1 LAGLLALTGAGVL
14 FAAGT
19 AAAST
24 LAWLP
29 GWAWPLGLLISW
41 LVGLALFL
49 WTTRLLANVEVGIR
63 PLVPGAVVGATGIV
77 VLQVLGAALVPRMV
91 ASASAVWG
99 SLGVVFALLAWLL
112 FFGKLFL
119 YAVVLDVVLY
129 EARAGTVVSVVE
141 MPAHDGATRAATRS
155 GMTRPDAP
163 PAADAEIGY
172 PVAVRSAR

>member
-1 LAGLLALTGAGVL
+1 M
-14 FAAGT
+14 
-19 AAAST
+19 
-24 LAWLP
+24 
-29 GWAWPLGLLISW
+29 
-41 LVGLALFL
+41 
-49 WTTRLLANVEVGIR
+49 
-63 PLVPGAVVGATGIV
+63 PGAVVGATGIV